1 MSPLDSL
8 RAAAWSLWA
17 SKLRTFL
24 TLLGVVIGVGAVIS
38 VMSIGRG
45 SREAVT
51 QQIES
56 IGSNLIFVRPQGV
69 RNQNVQGQLGSG
81 LSLSLADAEAL
92 EDAPYVASVAPEVT
106 SFAQV
111 RAGAQN
117 TNTRVVG
124 VTPAYETVRN
134 YFVADG
140 RFITEQ
146 DMNAR
151 SLNAVLGSRVAATL
165 FPDRDPMGQTIQ
177 INQRPYRVVGILKTL
192 GGGGQG
198 VQDDAVLLPITTVQ
212 TRLVNQRQAAG
223 TNPVQLITVQAT
235 SQKSMDAAKETITG
249 ILQDRHRITTTDD
262 FVLTSQDDIIAART
276 DVTNVLTIL
285 LGSVAGISLVVGG
298 IGIMNIMLMSVTER
312 TREIGIRKA
321 VGAKRRDI
329 LSQFLTEAVLLSIAG
344 GGIGLGTGF
353 GVSRL
358 LEKLTLSGQAVQ
370 TLVTWDVVAL
380 AVGVAVVIGLFFGI
394 YPAMRAARMD
404 PIEALRHQ

>member
-8 RAAAWSLWA
+8 RGALWSLWA

-56 IGSNLIFVRPQGV
+56 IGSNLIFVRPQAI
-69 RNQNVQGQLGSG
+69 RDQNVRGQLGSG
-81 LSLSLADAEAL
+81 LTLSLSDAEAL
-92 EDAPYVASVAPEVT
+92 ADAPNVAGVAPEVN

-111 RAGAQN
+111 QAGGNN
-117 TNTRVVG
+117 TATRVLG
-124 VTPAYETVRN
+124 VTPSYEQVRN
-134 YFVADG
+134 FSVADG
-140 RFITEQ
+140 RFIT
-146 DMNAR
+146 DTDVDAR
-151 SLNAVLGSRVAATL
+151 SLNAVLGSRVATTL
-165 FPDRDPMGQTIQ
+165 FPDSDPLGQTIQ
-177 INQRPYRVVGILKTL
+177 LNRRPYRVVGVLKTV

-212 TRLVNQRQAAG
+212 TRLVNQRQAGGA
-223 TNPVQLITVQAT
+223 NPVQLITVQAT
-235 SQKSMDAAKETITG
+235 GEKTMDAAKEAITA
-249 ILQDRHRITTTDD
+249 LLRERHRITGVDD
-262 FVLTSQDDIIAART
+262 FVLTSQDDLIAART
-276 DVTNVLTIL
+276 EVTNVLTIL
-285 LGSVAGISLVVGG
+285 LGSIAGISLVVGG
-298 IGIMNIMLMSVTER
+298 IGIMNIMLVSVTER

-329 LSQFLTEAVLLSIAG
+329 LSQFLTEAMMLSIAG
-344 GGIGLGTGF
+344 GGIGLGAGF
-353 GVSRL
+353 GVARL

-370 TLVTWDVVAL
+370 TLVTWDVAVL
-380 AVGVAVVIGLFFGI
+380 AVGVAVAIGLFFGI